1 MFQYSTSTAMINMIN
16 LFMIIYS
23 WYNCLMQVTSV
34 LNISITHLWGW
45 RWSRRWLDGEAW
57 VPRHRLWRLLWCR
70 ICWVLAPNILAI
82 EIGEWYPQGFPAF
95 GNAAV
100 GLDCKEVFLWCNFVL
115 LEMRHRH
122 WLMLMIARK
131 LMADLF
137 HIQKQV
143 PANLRF
149 LLRQSP
155 RQITRIW
162 ILFAFCLWYRIST
175 GWLLFTSTKMVRM
188 VFHYFSQSIYL
199 NSRWW
204 YLFFNL
210 SYIKL
215 KITCSLKL
223 G

>member
-115 LEMRHRH
+115 LSLVTGWCWWSLGNWWRIFSTSRN
-122 WLMLMIARK
+122 K
-131 LMADLF
+131 C
-137 HIQKQV
+137 
-143 PANLRF
+143 
-149 LLRQSP
+149 
-155 RQITRIW
+155 RQI
-162 ILFAFCLWYRIST
+162 C
-175 GWLLFTSTKMVRM
+175 G
-188 VFHYFSQSIYL
+188 
-199 NSRWW
+199 
-204 YLFFNL
+204 
-210 SYIKL
+210 SYYDNHHGK
-215 KITCSLKL
+215 
-223 G
+223 